1 MVELYEGR
9 LGGGKSYSACVRM
22 VAHLRQ
28 GGLVATNVELV
39 WPAIKTYCAN
49 QFNVVLEDD
58 QYISLSEEQIGLFH
72 HHTPSGTPD
81 LPVLVVIDEAHLT
94 FNARDYAKT
103 DKSYR
108 ETLVFLTQSRKVHT
122 DIIFISQSVLNM
134 DKQFMR
140 LVQFIWRFRDL
151 AKWKIPGLGIAYPLK
166 QILAV
171 QFDYDGKT
179 ILQRSFVQK
188 DPRIFEL
195 YRTNS
200 LVRPF
205 PRLEG
210 VTTKRKLEKAQTKAS
225 KAMVKYFI
233 ITGVIVGIFAAFV
246 LYKKMSK
253 IGSPTAEGAK
263 NSMASAVTGEARV
276 VESSGAAT
284 EKKSVP
290 TTGEA
295 AYEIYAE
302 DFQAWNGP
310 DKSLKTTSDWYQA
323 GEMSRRGFVVAVS
336 PRRAKV
342 ALPNGRTGWVIATK
356 DHFVP
361 GVAPS
366 PSPTPQALPV
376 VSPTSSPAVPPA
388 AATPVQAAIYHG
400 GQPVGLRS
408 LPVKP
413 EGTP

>member
-22 VAHLRQ
+22 IAHLRQ

-39 WPAIKTYCAN
+39 WSAIKEYCAK

-58 QYISLSEEQIGLFH
+58 QYISLDEHQIGLFH

-179 ILQRSFVQK
+179 ILQRSFVRK

-210 VTTKRKLEKAQTKAS
+210 VTTKRTLGKAKTRSVKS
-225 KAMVKYFI
+225 MTKYFI
-233 ITGVIVGIFAAFV
+233 ITGILVGIFAAFV

-253 IGSPTAEGAK
+253 IGTPTAEAAK
-263 NSMASAVTGEARV
+263 DSI
-276 VESSGAAT
+276 SSGITGKIRPTEANSAET
-284 EKKSVP
+284 EKKTASSVD
-290 TTGEA
+290 A

-310 DKSLKTTSDWYQA
+310 EKSLKTSSDWYQA
-323 GEMSRRGFVVAVS
+323 GEMSGRGFVVAVS
-336 PRRAKV
+336 PRRAKI
-342 ALPNGRTGWVIATK
+342 ALPDGRTGWVIATK
-356 DHFVP
+356 DHL
-361 GVAPS
+361 VAPVVPTPTATPS
-366 PSPTPQALPV
+366 PILIVPAPAGTLAPTPTPTQPPIYRRARPLGLRPFPVNPSPTP
-376 VSPTSSPAVPPA
+376 
-388 AATPVQAAIYHG
+388 
-400 GQPVGLRS
+400 
-408 LPVKP
+408 
-413 EGTP
+413 